1 MTKDPTRRIEWME
14 LLRTNIANDGKLVGG
29 RQERLSLV
37 EEDNGSLDS
46 AKLTEST
53 KLMESTKSFES
64 KKNG

>member
-1 MTKDPTRRIEWME
+1 ME